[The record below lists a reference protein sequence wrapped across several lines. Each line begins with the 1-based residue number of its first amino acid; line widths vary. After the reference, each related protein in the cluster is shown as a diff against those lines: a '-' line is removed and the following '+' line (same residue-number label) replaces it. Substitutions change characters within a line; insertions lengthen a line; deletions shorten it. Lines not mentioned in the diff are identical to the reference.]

1 VCACVMPNDEWNVL
15 NFNVTISWIKPTK
28 CSSKFSH
35 LLPKHQYSWNSHIQP
50 CILLIK
56 YTINGNSHTC
66 ILHGKLYTHVWSHPC
81 WIKGIITLENHKCS
95 LPSEFELCTV
105 TWEFTNLRPFSF
117 ITPKTLNYLAFQ
129 SFNFD
134 VPDEGYFR
142 NASCTLNLIS
152 TFLLQNY

>member
-1 VCACVMPNDEWNVL
+1 MFGAIPVELKVSLHWRITNVA
-15 NFNVTISWIKPTK
+15 
-28 CSSKFSH
+28 
-35 LLPKHQYSWNSHIQP
+35 
-50 CILLIK
+50 
-56 YTINGNSHTC
+56 
-66 ILHGKLYTHVWSHPC
+66 
-81 WIKGIITLENHKCS
+81 S
-95 LPSEFELCTV
+95 LQNLQLCTV